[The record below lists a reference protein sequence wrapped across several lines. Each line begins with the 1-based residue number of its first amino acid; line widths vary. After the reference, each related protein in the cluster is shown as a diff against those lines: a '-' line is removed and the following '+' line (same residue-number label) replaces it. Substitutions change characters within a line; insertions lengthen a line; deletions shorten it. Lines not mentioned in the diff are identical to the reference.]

1 MSTSLKPTESPPTE
15 AESKVLAPIEPEA
28 TEPEAIEP
36 ESTEVQP
43 PRGLDR
49 LRSNKW
55 LMGLVMLI
63 PIMGVSYFAYR
74 QVVIVPQQQ
83 AKSKVQT
90 APVGRG
96 NLPITIS
103 ANGTVQP
110 ERSVNVSPKTAGIL
124 KQLLVKEG
132 DAVEKGQVLAY
143 MDNSN
148 LQGELQQSQGKLAC
162 SGRCKSITIAQW

>member
-15 AESKVLAPIEPEA
+15 AESKVLAPIER
-28 TEPEAIEP
+28 EAIEP

-55 LMGLVMLI
+55 LMDLVMLI

-110 ERSVNVSPKTAGIL
+110 ARSVNVSPKTAGIL

>member
-15 AESKVLAPIEPEA
+15 AESKVLAPI
-28 TEPEAIEP
+28 EPEAIEP

-63 PIMGVSYFAYR
+63 RIMGVRYFAYR
-74 QVVIVPQQQ
+74 QVVIVAQQQ

-110 ERSVNVSPKTAGIL
+110 ERSVNVSPKRP
-124 KQLLVKEG
+124 E
-132 DAVEKGQVLAY
+132 Y
-143 MDNSN
+143 
-148 LQGELQQSQGKLAC
+148 
-162 SGRCKSITIAQW
+162 